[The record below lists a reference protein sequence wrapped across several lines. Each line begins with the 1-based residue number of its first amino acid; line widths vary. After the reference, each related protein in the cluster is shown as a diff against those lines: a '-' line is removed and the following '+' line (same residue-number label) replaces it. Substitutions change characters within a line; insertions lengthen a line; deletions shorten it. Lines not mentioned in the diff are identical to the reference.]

1 MFLYNIGD
9 VVLIKDYDEVDEL
22 YSDHNNIPREYW
34 DLYKGIGRVVR
45 ITTTPSC
52 RYYLLQNVYHPE
64 FTPWFFYGTFF
75 TSLADENERAQYD
88 IEEGIL

>member
-52 RYYLLQNVYHPE
+52 RYYLLQNVYDP
-64 FTPWFFYGTFF
+64 TGCPWFFIGQFF
-75 TSLADENERAQYD
+75 VGRADANERAQYD